1 MNELES
7 LILKEKLKDKPNY
20 DYIRWLQQLTLEHYA
35 LLKNKSNNNLHIQ
48 K

>member
-1 MNELES
+1 MNELEK

-20 DYIRWLQQLTLEHYA
+20 DYIRWLQQLTIEHYA
-35 LLKNKSNNNLHIQ
+35 MLKNKSNNNLHIQ